1 VDASSENS
9 VPFVLPRL
17 LRVCRILWPLS
28 NNNNFAVLVDFN
40 TPDNNASLYRALEVL
55 GVLAISVVVATIPH
69 PPRTRFADRV
79 QGWSI
84 SLIINWVGAVGL
96 LALGYLVSPV
106 SNEDVVHYLLASPLD
121 RIAWGSYPRIIDPA
135 TFVVYLVYSAAA
147 LGLIKL
153 LLERFVT
160 TAPTE
165 AKTPLIEPNVVFI
178 ASLTALVMMV
188 LHGATTLS

>member
-1 VDASSENS
+1 
-9 VPFVLPRL
+9 
-17 LRVCRILWPLS
+17 
-28 NNNNFAVLVDFN
+28 
-40 TPDNNASLYRALEVL
+40 
-55 GVLAISVVVATIPH
+55 
-69 PPRTRFADRV
+69 
-79 QGWSI
+79 
-84 SLIINWVGAVGL
+84 
-96 LALGYLVSPV
+96 
-106 SNEDVVHYLLASPLD
+106 VHYLLASPLD